1 MRRHLRRPARR
12 LGLHEFIDD
21 ERRGQITIAPGINTI
36 TITNTAKGL
45 LEICKHAIDGL
56 RTQPTFQFR
65 VDGGGLIS
73 VQAGKC
79 TPPMR
84 VSVGSHTV
92 TEVASTN
99 YELDP
104 GSAAAVLLGFDTHG
118 GIVVSPADREVS
130 RSCSRSV
137 TVNVPYGPNG
147 ETLVTF
153 YNRIKQGQV
162 KVCKAIRRLR

>member
-1 MRRHLRRPARR
+1 
-12 LGLHEFIDD
+12 
-21 ERRGQITIAPGINTI
+21 
-36 TITNTAKGL
+36 
-45 LEICKHAIDGL
+45 
-56 RTQPTFQFR
+56 
-65 VDGGGLIS
+65 
-73 VQAGKC
+73 
-79 TPPMR
+79 MR

-92 TEVASTN
+92 TELASPN

-104 GSAAAVLLGFDTHG
+104 GSAALALLGYDTHG

-130 RSCSRSV
+130 RSLSSRTV

-162 KVCKAIRRLR
+162 KVCKTIPPGSADSLGGKTFTYTVRTIGGSFTVGPIAPGECIVL